1 MVNSSVEKLCVSA
14 FNWPLYNLYPER
26 QNILAK
32 KASQH
37 FICSECGANHSKW
50 AGQCEC
56 GAWNTVVEFKE
67 SASRAGAVSAM
78 ARGYSGSKHS
88 VTKLSNIKPEESP
101 RFSTENI
108 EFDRVLGGGVV
119 PGSVVLLAGTP
130 GAGKSTLTTQV
141 LCEVSDK
148 LNCLLVS
155 AEESASQISR
165 RALRLELN
173 TADLNVA
180 IETDVLAILSMITET
195 KAKFVVIDSLQ
206 AMFHPDVQ
214 GAPGGVGQLRECMQ
228 VLTQHAKQHDVAMII
243 ICHTTKDGSVAG
255 PRVVEH
261 IGDVMLMIEVV
272 GASRFRELRAAK
284 NRFGSTSELGLL
296 AMMPQN
302 GYLKAVTNPSAIFLD
317 RNRDAK
323 PGSMVASLWEGSR
336 SLLVEIQ
343 ALVVDSPQGNP
354 RRLAVG
360 IDQNRLNMLV
370 AVLVR
375 HAGLTMYDQELYVN
389 LVGGL
394 RSNDPST
401 DLPVVLALVSSF
413 RDHSLPQNWMA
424 FGELGL
430 SGDVRP
436 VPSGIER
443 IKQASQQGFSHCIC
457 PKGNV
462 PKSISSDIKVCAV
475 ETLAQAIA
483 YVDENS

>member
-1 MVNSSVEKLCVSA
+1 M
-14 FNWPLYNLYPER
+14 
-26 QNILAK
+26 AK
-32 KASQH
+32 KAIVH

-56 GAWNTVVEFKE
+56 GAWNTIKEFKE

-78 ARGYSGSKHS
+78 ARGYSGSKAS
-88 VTKLSNIKPEESP
+88 VSKLSDIKPEDSP
-101 RFSTENI
+101 RFSTNNV
-108 EFDRVLGGGVV
+108 EFDRVLGGGIV
-119 PGSVVLLAGTP
+119 PGSVILLAGTP

-148 LNCLLVS
+148 FNCFLVS
-155 AEESASQISR
+155 AEESANQISR
-165 RALRLELN
+165 RAIRLKLKTEHLN
-173 TADLNVA
+173 
-180 IETDVLAILSMITET
+180 
-195 KAKFVVIDSLQ
+195 VIDSLQ

-228 VLTQHAKQHDVAMII
+228 VLTQHAKQNDVAMII
-243 ICHTTKDGSVAG
+243 VCHTTKDGSVAG

-261 IGDVMLMIEVV
+261 IGDVMLMIEVIA
-272 GASRFRELRAAK
+272 GSRFREIRAAK

-296 AMMPQN
+296 AMMPDN

-317 RNRDAK
+317 RSRDPK

-343 ALVVDSPQGNP
+343 ALVIDSHQGNP

-375 HAGLTMYDQELYVN
+375 HADLAMYDQELYVN

-394 RSNDPST
+394 RSTDPST
-401 DLPVVLALVSSF
+401 DLPVVLAMVSSF
-413 RDHSLPQNWMA
+413 KDRAIPHNWVA

-430 SGDVRP
+430 SGDVRS
-436 VPSGIER
+436 VPSGLER
-443 IKQASQQGFSHCIC
+443 IKQAAQQGFAHCIC

-462 PKSISSDIKVCAV
+462 PKNISSNIKVYPV
-475 ETLAQAIA
+475 ETLTEAI
-483 YVDENS
+483 DRLEEIM

>member
-1 MVNSSVEKLCVSA
+1 M
-14 FNWPLYNLYPER
+14 
-26 QNILAK
+26 AK
-32 KASQH
+32 KATVH
-37 FICSECGANHSKW
+37 FICSECGANHTKW
-50 AGQCEC
+50 AGQCSEC
-56 GAWNTVVEFKE
+56 GAWNTIVEFKE
-67 SASRAGAVSAM
+67 SANRASAVSAKV
-78 ARGYSGSKHS
+78 RGYSGSKES
-88 VTKLSNIKPEESP
+88 VSKLSDIKPEDSP
-101 RFSTENI
+101 RFSTNNV
-108 EFDRVLGGGVV
+108 EFDRVLGGGIV
-119 PGSVVLLAGTP
+119 PGSVILLAGTP

-155 AEESASQISR
+155 AEESANQISR
-165 RALRLELN
+165 RAIRLNLKTN
-173 TADLNVA
+173 DLNVA
-180 IETDVLAILSMITET
+180 VETDILAILSMISET
-195 KAKFVVIDSLQ
+195 KVKFVVIDSLQ

-272 GASRFRELRAAK
+272 AASRFRELRAAK

-296 AMMPQN
+296 AMMPDN

-317 RNRDAK
+317 RNREAK

-343 ALVVDSPQGNP
+343 ALVIDSHQGNP
-354 RRLAVG
+354 KRLAVG
-360 IDQNRLNMLV
+360 VDQNRLSMLV
-370 AVLVR
+370 AILVR
-375 HAGLTMYDQELYVN
+375 HANLAMYDQELYVN

-401 DLPVVLALVSSF
+401 DLPIVLAMVSSF
-413 RDHSLPQNWMA
+413 RDKAIPQDWVA

-430 SGDVRP
+430 SGDIRA
-436 VPSGIER
+436 VPSGLER

-462 PKSISSDIKVCAV
+462 PKNTFSAIKIHPV
-475 ETLAQAIA
+475 ETLLDAIN
-483 YVDENS
+483 VLDELS

>member
-1 MVNSSVEKLCVSA
+1 M
-14 FNWPLYNLYPER
+14 
-26 QNILAK
+26 AK
-32 KASQH
+32 KSVKQH
-37 FICSECGANHSKW
+37 FICTECGANHSKW
-50 AGQCEC
+50 AGQCDC
-56 GAWNTVVEFKE
+56 GQWNTIVEFKE

-78 ARGYSGSKHS
+78 ARGYSGSRES
-88 VTKLSNIKPEESP
+88 VKKLSDIKPEESP
-101 RFSTENI
+101 RFTTNNS
-108 EFDRVLGGGVV
+108 EFDRVLGGGIV
-119 PGSVVLLAGTP
+119 PGSVTLLAGTP

-141 LCEVSDK
+141 LCEVGG
-148 LNCLLVS
+148 NIECLLVS
-155 AEESASQISR
+155 AEESANQISR
-165 RALRLELN
+165 RAERLKLK
-173 TADLNVA
+173 TDDLNVA
-180 IETDVLAILSMITET
+180 IETDVLAILTMIQEV

-206 AMFHPDVQ
+206 AMHHPDVQ

-228 VLTQHAKQHDVAMII
+228 VLTQHAKQNDVAMII
-243 ICHTTKDGSVAG
+243 VCHTTKDGSVAG

-272 GASRFRELRAAK
+272 GASRFREIRAAK

-296 AMMPQN
+296 AMMPDN

-317 RNRDAK
+317 RKRDAK

-343 ALVVDSPQGNP
+343 ALVIDSHQGNP

-375 HAGLTMYDQELYVN
+375 HADLAMYDQELYVN

-394 RSNDPST
+394 RSTDPST
-401 DLPVVLALVSSF
+401 DLPVVLSMVSSF
-413 RDHSLPQNWMA
+413 MNRAIPQDWVA

-430 SGDVRP
+430 SGDIRS
-436 VPSGIER
+436 VPSGLER
-443 IKQASQQGFSHCIC
+443 IKQAAQQGFLHCIC

-462 PKSISSDIKVCAV
+462 PKNISSKMKVHPV
-475 ETLAQAIA
+475 ETLQQAIA
-483 YVDENS
+483 CLEKIH